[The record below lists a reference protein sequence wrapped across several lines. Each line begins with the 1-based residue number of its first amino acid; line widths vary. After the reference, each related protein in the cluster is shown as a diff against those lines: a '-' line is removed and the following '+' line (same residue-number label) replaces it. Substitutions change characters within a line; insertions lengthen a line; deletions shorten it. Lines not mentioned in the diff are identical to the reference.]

1 MLEILQ
7 NLFVLPLIAACVIM
21 VCVYGYIKVSHKDEL
36 YEKRDYV
43 RYFLSS
49 YLISL
54 ATYYV
59 YQKFMGDAA
68 STSGIQSGG
77 GGESS
82 SATSLPTMEDVA
94 DSAEALMDSV
104 AAAPSATYNIAT
116 NIMERFNTGRP
127 TF

>member
-21 VCVYGYIKVSHKDEL
+21 ICVYGYIKVSHNDEL
-36 YEKRDYV
+36 YEKRDYI

-49 YLISL
+49 YLIAL
-54 ATYYV
+54 TTYYV
-59 YQKFMGDAA
+59 YQKFMGDVAFI
-68 STSGIQSGG
+68 SGVQSGG

-82 SATSLPTMEDVA
+82 SDASLPTMKDVA
-94 DSAEALMDSV
+94 DSAEALMESANTV
-104 AAAPSATYNIAT
+104 PNATYNIAT